1 MESVVMYAE
10 TLNLPETFAV
20 KMRGRKVEITEKD
33 NILTIKP
40 VQSPIIAARG
50 MLKGGRF
57 GTATIEAQKR
67 LEKELEYGEQVRS

>member
-1 MESVVMYAE
+1 MYAE
-10 TLNLPETFAV
+10 TLNLPETFAANL
-20 KMRGRKVEITEKD
+20 RGRKVEITENN

-57 GTATIEAQKR
+57 GTATLMAQKR
-67 LEKELEYGEQVRS
+67 AEKELEYGEQVHS

>member
-10 TLNLPETFAV
+10 KLNLPEMFAV

-40 VQSPIIAARG
+40 VKSPIVAARG
-50 MLKGGRF
+50 MLKGSQF
-57 GTATIEAQKR
+57 GTTTIETQKR
-67 LEKELEYGEQVRS
+67 LERELE